1 MLNNVYATPRVLLI
15 LTALHIAIIAASN
28 YLVQL
33 PIQIFGF
40 ESTWGA
46 LSFPFIFLVTDLT
59 VRILG
64 QSTARRVVFIAM
76 LPALLISYYF
86 SVVFDGQGNFIGYE
100 GVTQFN
106 LFVFRIVIASFVAY
120 AVGQL
125 LDIFVFN
132 RLRQLRQWWVAP
144 TVSTIFGNSIDSIC
158 FFTIAFYQ
166 SSDAHMATH
175 WVEIGLVDYGF
186 KLVMSL
192 LFFIPIYGAI
202 LSKIQ
207 RLIVAKEWQF
217 MPESA

>member
-1 MLNNVYATPRVLLI
+1 MLKNTYATPRVLFILI
-15 LTALHIAIIAASN
+15 SLHIAIIAASN

-33 PIQIFGF
+33 PLQVFGF
-40 ESTWGA
+40 ETTWGA

-64 QSTARRVVFIAM
+64 QSAARRVVLIAM

-86 SVVFDGQGNFIGYE
+86 SVVFDGQGNFVGYE
-100 GVTQFN
+100 GLTQFN
-106 LFVFRIVIASFVAY
+106 LFVFRIVIASFTAY

-132 RLRQLRQWWVAP
+132 RLRQLRQWWIAP
-144 TVSTIFGNSIDSIC
+144 TVSTLFGNSIDSIC

-166 SSDAHMATH
+166 SPDAHMAAH

-186 KLVMSL
+186 KLLMSL
-192 LFFIPIYGAI
+192 LFFIPVYGVI
-202 LSKIQ
+202 LNKIQ
-207 RLIVAKEWQF
+207 RAIVARGGQT
-217 MPESA
+217 ALQLA